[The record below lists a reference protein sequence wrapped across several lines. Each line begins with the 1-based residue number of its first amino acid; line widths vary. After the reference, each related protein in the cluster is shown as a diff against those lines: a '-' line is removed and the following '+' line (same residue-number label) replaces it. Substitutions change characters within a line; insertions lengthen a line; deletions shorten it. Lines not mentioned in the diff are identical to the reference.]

1 MDAFSRWKPC
11 GNGIAPPIPEFL
23 SRVNPATAGRRQPT
37 PAASPEEGLLFMSKP
52 TDNVVSIAKP
62 AEKSR
67 LDKFK
72 SKKAAA
78 LANIETLPTELKI
91 HSIAEA
97 KDFVRFHSD
106 EENWSSSELCFVNV
120 PIKGQKKDTLHL
132 IDEDIGLQ
140 YLHPGRI
147 LRNRLVLATKPFDV
161 HFLCKVP
168 SRNLDNEWNRVAI
181 KACEMA
187 KTLWV
192 IVVSR
197 KEEGVETYKVD
208 YAQNQDA
215 FSDPKW
221 PEKQTLDDLILARFE
236 GLIIDRADHPGL
248 LRLIGAKQVN
258 T

>member
-1 MDAFSRWKPC
+1 M
-11 GNGIAPPIPEFL
+11 
-23 SRVNPATAGRRQPT
+23 T
-37 PAASPEEGLLFMSKP
+37 KP

-78 LANIETLPTELKI
+78 LNNIETLPTELKI

-97 KDFVRFHSD
+97 KDFVRLHPD
-106 EENWSSSELCFVNV
+106 EKNWWSEEWCFVNV
-120 PIKGQKKDTLHL
+120 PIKGQKRDTLHP
-132 IDEDIGLQ
+132 IDEDLALQ
-140 YLHPGRI
+140 YIHPGRI
-147 LRNRLVLATKPFDV
+147 LRFRLALATKPFDA
-161 HFLCKVP
+161 HFLCKIP
-168 SRNLDNEWNRVAI
+168 SRNLDNEWNRAAV

-208 YAQNQDA
+208 CARNQDA
-215 FSDPKW
+215 FPEPKW
-221 PEKQTLDDLILARFE
+221 PENQTLDDLLLARFE
-236 GLIIDRADHPGL
+236 GLFIETADHPGL

>member
-1 MDAFSRWKPC
+1 VALL
-11 GNGIAPPIPEFL
+11 PEKGQA
-23 SRVNPATAGRRQPT
+23 VT
-37 PAASPEEGLLFMSKP
+37 KP

-97 KDFVRFHSD
+97 KDFVRLHHD
-106 EENWSSSELCFVNV
+106 EENWWSPELCFVNV

-132 IDEDIGLQ
+132 IDEDLALQ
-140 YLHPGRI
+140 YIHPGRI
-147 LRNRLVLATKPFDV
+147 LRFRLALATKPFDV
-161 HFLCKVP
+161 QFLCKVP
-168 SRNLDNEWNRVAI
+168 SRNLDNEWNRAAV

-187 KTLWV
+187 KTSWV

-215 FSDPKW
+215 FSNPKW
-221 PEKQTLDDLILARFE
+221 PEKQTLDDLILVRFE
-236 GLIIDRADHPGL
+236 GLFIETADHPGL

>member
-1 MDAFSRWKPC
+1 MDAASRWKPC

-23 SRVNPATAGRRQPT
+23 SRVTTATAGRRHPT
-37 PAASPEEGLLFMSKP
+37 PVAPLPEKGLFMTNP
-52 TDNVVSIAKP
+52 DNVVSIAKP
-62 AEKSR
+62 AEESG

-78 LANIETLPTELKI
+78 LANIETLPTELKV

-97 KDFVRFHSD
+97 KDFVRLHHD
-106 EENWSSSELCFVNV
+106 EENWWSPELCFVNV
-120 PIKGQKKDTLHL
+120 PIIGQKRDTLHL
-132 IDEDIGLQ
+132 IEEDLGLQ

-147 LRNRLVLATKPFDV
+147 LRHRLGLATKPFDV
-161 HFLCKVP
+161 QFLCKIP
-168 SRNLDNEWNRVAI
+168 SQNLDNEWNRAAV

-197 KEEGVETYKVD
+197 KQEGVETYKVD

-221 PEKQTLDDLILARFE
+221 PEKQTLDDLILARFK

-248 LRLIGAKQVN
+248 PRLIGAKQVN

>member
-1 MDAFSRWKPC
+1 MDPTPRKPC

-23 SRVNPATAGRRQPT
+23 SRAPATAGCRQPT
-37 PAASPEEGLLFMSKP
+37 PAAPPEEGLLSMSTP

-72 SKKAAA
+72 SKKSAA

-97 KDFVRFHSD
+97 KDFVRLHHDEKNWWSD
-106 EENWSSSELCFVNV
+106 ELCFVNV
-120 PIKGQKKDTLHL
+120 PIKGQKHDTLHL
-132 IDEDIGLQ
+132 IDEDLALQ
-140 YLHPGRI
+140 YIHLGRI
-147 LRNRLVLATKPFDV
+147 IRNRLALATKPFDV
-161 HFLCKVP
+161 SFLCKIP
-168 SRNLDNEWNRVAI
+168 SQNLDNEWNRAAV

-192 IVVSR
+192 LVVSR
-197 KEEGVETYKVD
+197 KEKGVETYKVD
-208 YAQNQDA
+208 CAKSQDA
-215 FSDPKW
+215 FPDPKW

-236 GLIIDRADHPGL
+236 GLIIDKADHPGL